1 MISIAGLSTAQN
13 IFVSAEQELSFG
25 DFYFS
30 GKSGG
35 TVSISNEGIWS
46 STGNVHQISSTY
58 QPAGFIISTDS
69 RTPVKIQVEAPTRI
83 PTNAEGKSISLTLNE
98 VDTMYHSVQEGS
110 PVHVFLGGTLKIDPE
125 AVSSPGGYSGNI
137 SIRVTIYNE

>member
-1 MISIAGLSTAQN
+1 MIYIAGPSMAQN
-13 IFVSAEQELSFG
+13 IFISAEQELSFG
-25 DFYFS
+25 NFYFS

-35 TVSISNEGIWS
+35 TVTISNNGTWS
-46 STGNVHQISSTY
+46 STGNIHQINSTY

-69 RTPVKIQVEAPTRI
+69 PVPVKIQVSTPSSAL
-83 PTNAEGKSISLTLNE
+83 TNAEGKSMSLTLNE
-98 VDTMYHSVQEGS
+98 PDKVVHSIQEGS
-110 PVHVFLGGTLKIDPE
+110 PVQVFLGGTLEIDPE

>member
-1 MISIAGLSTAQN
+1 MTSITCQATAQN

-35 TVSISNEGIWS
+35 TVSISNTGLWS
-46 STGNVHQISSTY
+46 STGNVHQINSTY

-69 RTPVKIQVEAPTRI
+69 RTPVKIQVDAPTGI
-83 PTNAEGKSISLTLNE
+83 LTNSEGRSMSLTLNE
-98 VDTMYHSVQEGS
+98 VDIMYHSIQEGS
-110 PVHVFLGGTLKIDPE
+110 PAQVFLGGTLEIDPE
-125 AVSSPGGYSGNI
+125 AVSSPGGYSGNV

>member
-1 MISIAGLSTAQN
+1 MISIAGQITAQN

-35 TVSISNEGIWS
+35 TVSISNEGIWG
-46 STGNVHQISSTY
+46 STGNVHQINSTY

-69 RTPVKIQVEAPTRI
+69 RIPVKIQVDTPTGI
-83 PTNAEGKSISLTLNE
+83 LTNAAGNSMSLELNE
-98 VDTMYHSVQEGS
+98 VESIYYSVQEGS
-110 PVHVFLGGTLKIDPE
+110 PAQIFIGGTLKIGPE